1 MITLINIL
9 SGERHT
15 ATTPVGIETLKAS
28 WRFSTDFPVAV
39 DRGISSDNLKFY
51 KGDRAWLLA
60 IFEQYGTSA
69 VVDLEFENNAL
80 TFSVALDFSTAAFDD
95 IFFEVGYKFS
105 RLADK
110 IKELD
115 EVGKID
121 VEPTD
126 RVEYQLNNKIQSVAE
141 QTEVANLD
149 GNYFGIEKTTIAGQK
164 KLVTI
169 LGSVNSIGL
178 PAIEGVEVGGRIPS
192 QYIFHQN
199 NPIAPITVGSTTCE
213 VLFVSDYFGHIGEP
227 SPIDETFGFSY
238 LLSWN
243 VPEGVDAFSMGHIE
257 GRWNFHWVLD
267 NNATSITS
275 IAWFAVFAYY
285 HKRGGT
291 ALRYLGGFS
300 RYSSGYDLN
309 FTLNDNISFPK
320 TLSRTYNGV
329 TYKGVRAYFVCI
341 PYITADL
348 AAGLAYEQGIYRSD
362 CVVSG
367 VKITHELTN
376 INRNVFLLPVNRY
389 FEKLGLFVN
398 QCTRELENALLTSKD
413 FMQRG
418 GTLSVK
424 PSDVMHDISLLYA
437 VKFVELAGK
446 YVIMRLSDH
455 TPEIVE
461 VPQFSETHQTAL
473 PCYTGAKIDARNT
486 GEQKTRYPEQIFTGT
501 AAINDPRIAANIM
514 QLSTNLTTDG
524 GQILQELIEGN
535 GGGTYLFHADNVQT
549 RQLAGSALGRQINE
563 YYMFSEVVSRLLPF
577 LGSWFRPLQR
587 LELTDCD
594 PFYNPTTGTGSTD
607 PITPPAPMYHHT
619 TFSAKIPVTFA
630 LVRAILNGCKR
641 LKINGL
647 NITLKDI
654 EINTEPSVAEI
665 SGFIENQ

>member
-1 MITLINIL
+1 MITLIDIL

-39 DRGISSDNLKFY
+39 DRGISSENLKFY

-69 VVDLEFENNAL
+69 VVDLEFESNAL
-80 TFSVALDFSTAAFDD
+80 TFSVALDFTTAAFDD

-115 EVGKID
+115 EVGKIEI
-121 VEPTD
+121 EPTE

-141 QTEVANLD
+141 QTEVKNLD
-149 GNYFGIEKTTIAGQK
+149 GNNFGIEKTTVAGQK

-169 LGSVNSIGL
+169 LGNVNSIGL
-178 PAIEGVEVGGRIPS
+178 PSIAGVEVAKPIGWLFS
-192 QYIFHQN
+192 QN
-199 NPIAPITVGSTTCE
+199 NPVAPITIGSTNCE
-213 VLFVSDYFGHIGEP
+213 VAFVDDSRQP
-227 SPIDETFGFSY
+227 SSAHFCSIM
-238 LLSWN
+238 SWK
-243 VPEGVDAFSMGHIE
+243 PAESAADTYSPAHIE
-257 GRWNFHWVLD
+257 GRWNMQFVLG
-267 NNATSITS
+267 NAATSSTTTL
-275 IAWFAVFAYY
+275 WFAIFAHYA
-285 HKRGGT
+285 KRGDPDV
-291 ALRYLGGFS
+291 LRFLGGFS
-300 RYSSGYDLN
+300 RSASGLDLDTTIVENTAFPLSMARNYGGITYD
-309 FTLNDNISFPK
+309 S
-320 TLSRTYNGV
+320 V
-329 TYKGVRAYFVCI
+329 EVHFVCI
-341 PYITADL
+341 PYVTADL
-348 AAGLAYEQGIYRSD
+348 AAGLAVDSFVGAST
-362 CVVSG
+362 CLVSG
-367 VKITHELTN
+367 VKITHSLTN

-398 QCTRELENALLTSKD
+398 QCTRELENALLTSND

-437 VKFVELAGK
+437 VKFVEKAGK
-446 YVIMRLSDH
+446 YVIMRLDQP
-455 TPEIVE
+455 TPEIE
-461 VPQFSETHQTAL
+461 EINQFTDLHYTAL
-473 PCYTGAKIDARNT
+473 PCYTGAKIPARNT
-486 GEQKTRYPEQIFTGT
+486 NEQTTRYPEQIFTGT
-501 AAINDPRIAANIM
+501 AAINEPRITANIL

-535 GGGTYLFHADNVQT
+535 GGGTYLFHADNVPA
-549 RQLAGSALGRQINE
+549 RQLAGSELGRQINE
-563 YYMFSEVVSRLLPF
+563 YYMFRDVVARLLPF
-577 LGSWFRPLQR
+577 IGSWVRPLQP

-594 PFYNPTTGTGSTD
+594 PYYNTTTNTGSTD
-607 PITPPAPMYHHT
+607 AITPTAPMYHHT
-619 TFSAKIPVTFA
+619 TFYAKIPVTFA

>member
-1 MITLINIL
+1 MITLINQL
-9 SGERHT
+9 TNERHA
-15 ATTPVGIETLKAS
+15 ATTPVGIDTLKAS

-39 DRGISSDNLKFY
+39 DRGISSENLKFY
-51 KGDRAWLLA
+51 KGDRAWLLD

-69 VVDLEFENNAL
+69 VVDLEFESDNL

-115 EVGKID
+115 EVGSIEI
-121 VEPTD
+121 EPTD

-178 PAIEGVEVGGRIPS
+178 PAIQGVEVGGRIPS

-213 VLFVSDYFGHIGEP
+213 VLFVSDYFNHIGEP

-243 VPEGVDAFSMGHIE
+243 VTEGVDSFSMGHIE

-285 HKRGGT
+285 YKRGDN

-300 RYSSGYDLN
+300 RYSSGYDLD

-329 TYKGVRAYFVCI
+329 TYEGVRAYFVCI

-398 QCTRELENALLTSKD
+398 LCTRELENALLTSKD

-446 YVIMRLSDH
+446 YVIMRLDQP
-455 TPEIVE
+455 TPAIEEIS
-461 VPQFSETHQTAL
+461 QFSEPNQTAL
-473 PCYTGAKIDARNT
+473 PCYTGAKIPARNT
-486 GEQKTRYPEQIFTGT
+486 NEQNTRYPEQIFTGT
-501 AAINDPRIAANIM
+501 AAINEPRIAANIL

-535 GGGTYLFHADNVQT
+535 GGGTYLFHADNVPA
-549 RQLAGSALGRQINE
+549 RQLAGSELGRQINE
-563 YYMFSEVVSRLLPF
+563 YYMFREVVSRLLPF
-577 LGSWFRPLQR
+577 IGSWVRPLQP
-587 LELTDCD
+587 LELSDCD
-594 PFYNPTTGTGSTD
+594 PFYNHTTGTGSTD
-607 PITPPAPMYHHT
+607 TITPPAPLYHHT